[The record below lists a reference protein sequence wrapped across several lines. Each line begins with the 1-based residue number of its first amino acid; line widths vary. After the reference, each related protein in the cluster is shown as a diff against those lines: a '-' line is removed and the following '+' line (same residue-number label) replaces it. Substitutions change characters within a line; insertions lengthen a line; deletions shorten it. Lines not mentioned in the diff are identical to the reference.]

1 MSLAHL
7 EWPIVATPSEPVKQ
21 ESKDLWDAPT
31 PSFDH
36 WRYDPTAPQLYDFFP
51 MTTSYDEDI
60 ALSQST
66 LHSLDPQLYQKGET
80 VQSCSLQ
87 EISSP
92 IRLDSS
98 PSSSS
103 DTISDF
109 SCSSTIRHGDC
120 LYEPIDQPLF
130 PEFTLLPPSESLPAY
145 RETIKENPEPFI
157 FGIFPTSSQ
166 TPHRDRLRRE
176 VITSRWWLENTLE
189 PNGILMQFV
198 RRLNNRLFECTSCGK
213 KLKRID
219 RAVDHFRVHLEHRP
233 FRCNGHMG
241 CGDSTCE
248 LAFYTRDCLKSH
260 CSKHEKTCDRW

>member
-1 MSLAHL
+1 MSLTHL
-7 EWPIVATPSEPVKQ
+7 DWPIVATPSEPVKQ

-60 ALSQST
+60 ALGQST

-213 KLKRID
+213 KVGLGTQ
-219 RAVDHFRVHLEHRP
+219 P
-233 FRCNGHMG
+233 TCCNGG
-241 CGDSTCE
+241 
-248 LAFYTRDCLKSH
+248 
-260 CSKHEKTCDRW
+260 